1 MSKEAM
7 ATKKKALYGV
17 LVTLS
22 IIMMCFMAYDVV
34 FKSKPVKPAAN
45 DFAAAVTQPQVID
58 APSYVELEAGTVD
71 SVPEPPSY
79 SELESS
85 KVDLVP
91 VAKTPAQ
98 PIQKARFQLS
108 VSDKTQKLLDALEN
122 DVVSK
127 AVLAANEA
135 RLAELTSEKALTE
148 VQAPFPKESAMPPSA
163 TSSTVDL
170 ISVKSIVFN
179 PTRTTAW
186 LQISNELIPVE
197 QDAFVN
203 DLRVLSIHKNFVRF
217 SDKNGKVFAKYIN
230 TKVQRPQQG
239 EQDGLQ

>member
-7 ATKKKALYGV
+7 PTKKKALYGV

-22 IIMMCFMAYDVV
+22 IIMMCFMAYDAVL
-34 FKSKPVKPAAN
+34 KPKPVKTAAN
-45 DFAAAVTQPQVID
+45 DFAAVVTQPQVIN
-58 APSYVELEAGTVD
+58 AHSYVELEDGT
-71 SVPEPPSY
+71 
-79 SELESS
+79 
-85 KVDLVP
+85 VDLVP
-91 VAKTPAQ
+91 VAKKPTQ
-98 PIQKARFQLS
+98 TIEKARFQLS

-122 DVVSK
+122 DIVSK

-135 RLAELTSEKALTE
+135 KLAELTSEKALAE
-148 VQAPFPKESAMPPSA
+148 VAAPIKKESSMPSL

-186 LQISNELIPVE
+186 IQIGNELIPVE

-230 TKVQRPQQG
+230 TKVK
-239 EQDGLQ
+239 

>member
-7 ATKKKALYGV
+7 PIWKKALYGV
-17 LVTLS
+17 LVALS
-22 IIMMCFMAYDVV
+22 VVMLCFMAYDVV
-34 FKSKPVKPAAN
+34 FKSEPVKSTAN

-79 SELESS
+79 AELESS

-91 VAKTPAQ
+91 VAKTPA
-98 PIQKARFQLS
+98 QKARFQLS

-135 RLAELTSEKALTE
+135 RLAELTSEKALAE
-148 VQAPFPKESAMPPSA
+148 VQAPPKESATPPSA

>member
-71 SVPEPPSY
+71 SLPEPPSY
-79 SELESS
+79 AELESS

-91 VAKTPAQ
+91 VAKTPE
-98 PIQKARFQLS
+98 KARFQLS

-135 RLAELTSEKALTE
+135 RLAELTSEKALAE

>member
-1 MSKEAM
+1 M

-71 SVPEPPSY
+71 SLPEPPSY
-79 SELESS
+79 AELESS

-91 VAKTPAQ
+91 
-98 PIQKARFQLS
+98 KARFQLS

-135 RLAELTSEKALTE
+135 RLAELTSEKALAE

>member
-71 SVPEPPSY
+71 SLPEPPSY
-79 SELESS
+79 AELESS

-91 VAKTPAQ
+91 
-98 PIQKARFQLS
+98 KARFQLS

-135 RLAELTSEKALTE
+135 RLAELTSEKALAE

>member
-7 ATKKKALYGV
+7 PTKKKALYGV

-22 IIMMCFMAYDVV
+22 IIMMCFMAYDAV
-34 FKSKPVKPAAN
+34 FKPKPVKAAN
-45 DFAAAVTQPQVID
+45 DFAAAVTQPQV
-58 APSYVELEAGTVD
+58 EAGTVD

-79 SELESS
+79 AELESS

-98 PIQKARFQLS
+98 PIEKARFQLS

-127 AVLAANEA
+127 AVQAANEA
-135 RLAELTSEKALTE
+135 RLAELTSEKALAE
-148 VQAPFPKESAMPPSA
+148 VQAPFPKESAMPPSS

>member
-7 ATKKKALYGV
+7 PIWKKALYGV
-17 LVTLS
+17 LVALS
-22 IIMMCFMAYDVV
+22 VVMLCFMAYDVV
-34 FKSKPVKPAAN
+34 FKSEPVKSTAN

-79 SELESS
+79 AELESS

-135 RLAELTSEKALTE
+135 RLAELTSEKALAE
-148 VQAPFPKESAMPPSA
+148 VQAPPKESATPPST

>member
-7 ATKKKALYGV
+7 FTKKKALYGV

-34 FKSKPVKPAAN
+34 FKPKPVKAAAN

-71 SVPEPPSY
+71 SVYEPSY
-79 SELESS
+79 AGLESS
-85 KVDLVP
+85 KVDLAP
-91 VAKTPAQ
+91 VAKAPE
-98 PIQKARFQLS
+98 KARFQLS

-135 RLAELTSEKALTE
+135 RLAELTSEKALAE

-217 SDKNGKVFAKYIN
+217 SDKNGKVFSKYIN

>member
-71 SVPEPPSY
+71 SLPEPPSY
-79 SELESS
+79 AELESS

-91 VAKTPAQ
+91 VAKTE
-98 PIQKARFQLS
+98 KAHFQLS

-135 RLAELTSEKALTE
+135 RLAELTSEKALAE

-230 TKVQRPQQG
+230 NKVQRPQQG